1 MNEPKPHRLW
11 AERTLQ
17 RAEAFGVLR
26 EERSF
31 LELVPAKA

>member
-31 LELVPAKA
+31 LELVLAKA